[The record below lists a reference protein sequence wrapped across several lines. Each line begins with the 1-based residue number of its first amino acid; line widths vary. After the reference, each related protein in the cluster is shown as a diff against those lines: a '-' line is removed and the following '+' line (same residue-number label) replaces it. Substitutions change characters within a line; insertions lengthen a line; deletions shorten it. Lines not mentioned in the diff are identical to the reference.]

1 MKKIILPLCIA
12 AFNLTACK
20 TEVKDENKTIITEND
35 TTVVTEND
43 TITEKPRDSVA
54 DARAWEQYMS
64 PGEAHKMLAQ
74 ENGTW
79 NCEMSIWME
88 PGSKP
93 EKATVTAEAKMIMGG
108 RYQEM
113 AFKGTM
119 MGMPFEGKGTTGFNK
134 VNNEYTSTWID
145 NMGTGMMVSKGA
157 YDETARA
164 INFKGEMVNPMD
176 GKLTAY
182 REVYS
187 IIDANTRKMEMFDTK
202 NRQEFKSMEILMKRK
217 M

>member
-1 MKKIILPLCIA
+1 MKNIILPICLA
-12 AFNLTACK
+12 MLGLTACK
-20 TEVKDENKTIITEND
+20 TEVEKDSKATITSED
-35 TTVVTEND
+35 TTAVAETD

-54 DARAWEQYMS
+54 DAKAWENYMS

-79 NCEMSIWME
+79 TCEMSIWME
-88 PGSKP
+88 PDSKP
-93 EKATVTAEAKMIMGG
+93 EKAVVTAEARMIMGG

-113 AFKGTM
+113 LFKGNM
-119 MGMPFEGKGTTGFNK
+119 AGMPFEGKGTVGFNK

-157 YDETARA
+157 YDETAKA
-164 INFKGEMVNPMD
+164 INFKGEMINPAD

-182 REVYS
+182 REVYT
-187 IIDANTRKMEMFDTK
+187 IVDPNTRKMEMFDTK
-202 NRQEFKSMEILMKRK
+202 NGREFKSMEILMKRK
-217 M
+217 